1 MRTIEQSFNVYSFD
15 ELSTEA
21 KQKALDSNREIN
33 IYDGWYEN
41 GVYEDAKTI
50 ASFFGLNIEEI
61 YFSGF
66 WSQGDGACFTG
77 NYSYKK
83 DSLSFL
89 KSYLGENAEQ
99 SSPYRIAKEL
109 QEIQRKQFYSV
120 ECEIAQRGMYSHSHT
135 MYLSSFDAKRY
146 DETENDL
153 LRCFRAYA
161 DWIYKSLQ
169 KEYEY
174 QTSDD
179 AVTERLQEF
188 EFIENGKIFI

>member
-1 MRTIEQSFNVYSFD
+1 MRTVIESFNVYSFD

-33 IYDGWYEN
+33 IYDEWYE
-41 GVYEDAKTI
+41 GIYMDTKLI
-50 ASFFGLNIEEI
+50 AGAFGLRLDEI
-61 YFSGF
+61 YLSGF

-77 NYSYKK
+77 SYSYKK
-83 DSLSFL
+83 DSLSLL

-99 SSPYRIAKEL
+99 SEPYRIAKAL

-146 DETENDL
+146 DETENDV

-169 KEYEY
+169 QEYEY

-179 AVTERLQEF
+179 AVKEQLQEF
-188 EFIENGKIFI
+188 EFTENGKIFI